1 MLCNR
6 IRLDAYL
13 SIPAVTQKLV
23 GTAAGTPLASNQ
35 AGTFGERKFNSLP
48 EGRFSPDFSPNQVHW
63 GTDSERIVL

>member
-1 MLCNR
+1 
-6 IRLDAYL
+6 
-13 SIPAVTQKLV
+13 VTQKLV

-35 AGTFGERKFNSLP
+35 AGKFGERKFNSLP